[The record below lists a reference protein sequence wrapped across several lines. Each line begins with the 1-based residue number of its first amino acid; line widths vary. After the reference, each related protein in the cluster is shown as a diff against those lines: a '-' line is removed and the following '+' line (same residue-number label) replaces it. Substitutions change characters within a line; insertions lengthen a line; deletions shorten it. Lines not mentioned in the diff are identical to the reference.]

1 MANVKVSSYVAA
13 TIISATVS
21 VGSVSASYDYKTE
34 AISLAARASSIS
46 FTTELVPMRA
56 LAPESLSI
64 TDASP
69 IFEIDKVSGD
79 TLLIS
84 ESPVMAVDIVKT
96 DSVNVTDTPNKIIN
110 TSIDFDLSDPDVD
123 PDPVNVSDVPVLNPS
138 LAKTDSI
145 TASDSPIKQPNKITT
160 DSVTMAQSIGPFNIG
175 KNPSDSVTA
184 SESDSKTVTTART
197 DSASV
202 IDSPAKTITP
212 AGKTDSVT
220 VADIPVKQPNKIT
233 TDSVTSAESI
243 GPFSIG
249 KNPFDSVTSSD
260 SPEKTFTTARTD
272 SVTSSD
278 SPAKTFT
285 TARTDSVTS
294 SDAPVKNITPA
305 GKTDSVT
312 IAESFGPF
320 TIGLNPTDTVNAT
333 ESLTTQLILGES
345 DHLYPTIVSV
355 FDGAETGQVKG
366 YHIGNSDVASRVAD
380 TQYLMND
387 EFGVLNDHY
396 IGGENRDGIRFYNR
410 VFEQD
415 RFRVR
420 NTDYSAQIANGDS
433 LLNSTVIWDSATD
446 GAGVKEFTGII
457 NGAGLIG
464 QPIVNSDTITYGD
477 LVNAGLLVN
486 FIYTDTSDSPT
497 TGSHAVNGHFLN
509 ETPMGAGSH

>member
-1 MANVKVSSYVAA
+1 M
-13 TIISATVS
+13 
-21 VGSVSASYDYKTE
+21 
-34 AISLAARASSIS
+34 
-46 FTTELVPMRA
+46 
-56 LAPESLSI
+56 
-64 TDASP
+64 
-69 IFEIDKVSGD
+69 
-79 TLLIS
+79 
-84 ESPVMAVDIVKT
+84 
-96 DSVNVTDTPNKIIN
+96 
-110 TSIDFDLSDPDVD
+110 
-123 PDPVNVSDVPVLNPS
+123 PVLNPS
-138 LAKTDSI
+138 IVKTDSI
-145 TASDSPIKQPNKITT
+145 TASDSPIKQPNKVTT

-175 KNPSDSVTA
+175 KNPTDSVTV

-197 DSASV
+197 DLASV
-202 IDSPAKTITP
+202 TDSPAKTITP

-220 VADIPVKQPNKIT
+220 VADTPVKQPNKIT

-249 KNPFDSVTSSD
+249 KNPSDSVTVSD
-260 SPEKTFTTARTD
+260 SPASTVTTSRAD

-312 IAESFGPF
+312 IAESLGPF
-320 TIGLNPTDTVNAT
+320 VIGLNPTDTVNAT
-333 ESLTTQLILGES
+333 ESIATQLILGES
-345 DHLYPTIVSV
+345 THLYPTRVSV

-366 YHIGNSDVASRVAD
+366 FHIGNSDVASRVAD
-380 TQYLMND
+380 TQYQMND
-387 EFGVLNDHY
+387 EFSLLNDHY

-415 RFRVR
+415 RFRLR
-420 NTDYSAQIANGDS
+420 NVDYSAQIANGDS